1 MMKLKGHIIVI
12 EDDQA
17 MCDMLDFGLSRRGFS
32 ISSLVT
38 GQAGIAA
45 VSDEQPDVILTDVNL
60 PDINGIQVCREV
72 TEKWQDIPVIIMTA
86 FGSLETAIEAIRAGA
101 YDFITKPLDM
111 DLLSLTL
118 ERAVAHRNL
127 KKQVK
132 VLSKEI
138 ERIHSFSGLLGE
150 SPIMKELFGRL
161 ERIADTE
168 TSVLITGESGSGK
181 ELTARALHAYS
192 RRKDRPFVA
201 INCSALPENLLES
214 ELFGHV
220 KGAFTNA
227 WQDRTGLLLEASGG
241 TLFLDEIG
249 DMPLS
254 LQPKLLR
261 ALEERRV
268 RPVGGNKEMGFDA
281 RVLTATNI
289 DIEKAVAEGRFRE
302 DLYYR
307 LNVIKVDI
315 PPLRKR
321 GTDILLLARKFIGD
335 FAEKLGKRVTGL
347 ADSTVKRLLGY
358 EWPGNVR
365 ELRNAMEHG
374 VVMTLFEKIVPE
386 DLPQKIQLH
395 TGRSLFW
402 ETDKPA
408 ELISLDEMT
417 ERYIAY
423 VLKMTK
429 GNQTLASQILAI
441 DRKTLYRRLQKP
453 AE

>member
-1 MMKLKGHIIVI
+1 MKGHILII
-12 EDDQA
+12 EDDQD
-17 MCDMLDFGLSRRGFS
+17 MGDMLDFGLSRRGFTTH
-32 ISSLVT
+32 SLLC
-38 GQAGIAA
+38 GRAGIEAIA
-45 VSDEQPDVILTDVNL
+45 GDLPDVILTDINL

-72 TEKWQDIPVIIMTA
+72 AGQWPDIPVILMTA
-86 FGSLETAIEAIRAGA
+86 FGSLDTAIEAIRAGA

-118 ERAVAHRNL
+118 ERAVDHKNL
-127 KKQVK
+127 KHQVK
-132 VLSKEI
+132 ILSQEI
-138 ERIHSFSGLLGE
+138 ERSHSFAGLIGE
-150 SPIMKELFGRL
+150 SPIMKEFFARL
-161 ERIADTE
+161 QRIAGAE

-181 ELTARALHAYS
+181 EITARALHEYS
-192 RRKDRPFVA
+192 RRRDKPFVA

-249 DMPLS
+249 DIPLN

-261 ALEERRV
+261 ALEERTV
-268 RPVGGNKEMGFDA
+268 RPVGGNKEKAFDA
-281 RVLTATNI
+281 RILAATNI
-289 DIEKAVAEGRFRE
+289 DIETAVAEGRFRE

-335 FAEKLGKRVTGL
+335 VAEKLGKKVTGL
-347 ADSTVKRLLGY
+347 AESTVKRLLGY

-386 DLPQKIQLH
+386 DLPEKIQDH
-395 TGRSLFW
+395 TGRTLFW
-402 ETDKPA
+402 ETAEPA
-408 ELISLDEMT
+408 ELISLGEMIQ
-417 ERYIAY
+417 RYIAY
-423 VLKMTK
+423 ILKITK
-429 GNQTLASQILAI
+429 GNQTLASEILGI
-441 DRKTLYRRLQKP
+441 DRKTLYRKLQKP
-453 AE
+453 TA

>member
-1 MMKLKGHIIVI
+1 MRGHILII
-12 EDDQA
+12 EDDQD
-17 MCDMLDFGLSRRGFS
+17 MGEMLDVGLSRRGFTS
-32 ISSLVT
+32 RSLLT

-45 VSDEQPDVILTDVNL
+45 IPDDMPDVILTDINL
-60 PDINGIQVCREV
+60 PDINGIQVCLAV
-72 TEKWQDIPVIIMTA
+72 AEKWPEIPVIMMTA
-86 FGSLETAIEAIRAGA
+86 FGSLDTAIEAIRAGA

-111 DLLSLTL
+111 DLLALTL
-118 ERAVAHRNL
+118 LRAVDHKNL
-127 KKQVK
+127 KHQVRI
-132 VLSKEI
+132 LSEKI
-138 ERIHSFSGLLGE
+138 ERSHSFPGLIGE
-150 SPIMKELFGRL
+150 SPIMQEFFARL
-161 ERIADTE
+161 QRLAAAE

-181 ELTARALHAYS
+181 EITARALHEYS
-192 RRKDRPFVA
+192 RRKDKPFVA

-249 DMPLS
+249 DLPLS

-268 RPVGGNKEMGFDA
+268 RPVGGNKEKGFDVRILA
-281 RVLTATNI
+281 ATNMN
-289 DIEKAVAEGRFRE
+289 IEAAVAEGRFRE

-321 GTDILLLARKFIGD
+321 GTDILLLAHKFIGAV
-335 FAEKLGKRVTGL
+335 AEKLDKKVTGL
-347 ADSTVKRLLGY
+347 ADSTVKRLLSY
-358 EWPGNVR
+358 QWPGNVR

-386 DLPQKIQLH
+386 DLPQKIQEH

-402 ETDKPA
+402 QTPEPA
-408 ELISLDEMT
+408 ELISLEEMIQ
-417 ERYIAY
+417 RYIAY
-423 VLKMTK
+423 ILKTTK
-429 GNQTLASQILAI
+429 GNQTLAAEILMI

-453 AE
+453 PE

>member
-1 MMKLKGHIIVI
+1 MKGHILVI

-17 MCDMLDFGLSRRGFS
+17 MGDMLDFGLSRRGFTS
-32 ISSLVT
+32 HSLTSGQT
-38 GQAGIAA
+38 GLAA
-45 VSDEQPDVILTDVNL
+45 LPEEQPDVLLTDINL

-72 TEKWQDIPVIIMTA
+72 VEKWPDVPVIMMTA

-132 VLSKEI
+132 LLSEEI
-138 ERIHSFSGLLGE
+138 KRIHSFSDLLGE

-161 ERIADTE
+161 ERIAATDS
-168 TSVLITGESGSGK
+168 SVLISGESGSGK
-181 ELTARALHAYS
+181 EITARALHEYS

-261 ALEERRV
+261 ALEERTV

-281 RVLTATNI
+281 RVLAATNM

-315 PPLRKR
+315 PPLRRR
-321 GTDILLLARKFIGD
+321 GTDILLLARKFVDD
-335 FAEKLGKRVTGL
+335 FAEKLGKKVTGF
-347 ADSTVKRLLGY
+347 ADSTVKRLLSY

-374 VVMTLFEKIVPE
+374 VVMTLFDKIVPE
-386 DLPQKIQLH
+386 DLPEKIQTH
-395 TGRSLFW
+395 SGRAPFW
-402 ETDKPA
+402 ETDSQA
-408 ELISLDEMT
+408 ELMSLDEMSA
-417 ERYIAY
+417 RYIAY

-429 GNQTLASQILAI
+429 GNQTIAAQILAI

>member
-1 MMKLKGHIIVI
+1 MTKGHILII

-17 MCDMLDFGLSRRGFS
+17 MGEMLDFGLSRRGFTS
-32 ISSLVT
+32 RSLT
-38 GQAGIAA
+38 RGQAGLAA
-45 VSDEQPDVILTDVNL
+45 MPEEQPDVLLTDVNL
-60 PDINGIQVCREV
+60 PDINGIEVCREV
-72 TEKWQDIPVIIMTA
+72 AEKWPDIPVIIMTA

-118 ERAVAHRNL
+118 TRAVGHRNL

-132 VLSKEI
+132 LLSEEI
-138 ERIHSFSGLLGE
+138 ERSYSFSGLLGE
-150 SPIMKELFGRL
+150 SPVMQELFGRL
-161 ERIADTE
+161 ERIAAAD

-181 ELTARALHAYS
+181 EITARALHAGS
-192 RRKDRPFVA
+192 RRSDQPFVA

-227 WQDRTGLLLEASGG
+227 WQDRTGLLLAASGG

-261 ALEERRV
+261 ALEERTV
-268 RPVGGNKEMGFDA
+268 RPIGGNKEMAFDA
-281 RVLTATNI
+281 RVLAATNI

-315 PPLRKR
+315 PPLRRR
-321 GTDILLLARKFIGD
+321 GMDILLLARRFVAL
-335 FAEKLGKRVTGL
+335 FAEKFGKKVNGL
-347 ADSTVKRLLGY
+347 AESTVKRLLAY
-358 EWPGNVR
+358 DWPGNVR

-386 DLPQKIQLH
+386 DLPQKIQSH
-395 TGRSLFW
+395 AGHSPFW
-402 ETDKPA
+402 GTDQPA
-408 ELISLDEMT
+408 ELMSLEEMT

>member
-1 MMKLKGHIIVI
+1 MSKGHILII

-17 MCDMLDFGLSRRGFS
+17 MGEMLDFGLSRRGFTS
-32 ISSLVT
+32 RSLIS
-38 GQAGIAA
+38 GQAGLEAI
-45 VSDEQPDVILTDVNL
+45 SSEQPDVLLTDINL
-60 PDINGIQVCREV
+60 PDFNGIQVCREV
-72 TEKWQDIPVIIMTA
+72 AEKWPEIPVIMMTA

-111 DLLSLTL
+111 DLLSLCLT
-118 ERAVAHRNL
+118 RAVAHRNL

-132 VLSKEI
+132 LLSEEI

-150 SPIMKELFGRL
+150 SPIMQELFDRL
-161 ERIADTE
+161 KRIAATD

-181 ELTARALHAYS
+181 EITARALHEYS

-261 ALEERRV
+261 ALEERTV
-268 RPVGGNKEMGFDA
+268 RPVGGNKEMTFEA
-281 RVLTATNI
+281 RVLAATNI

-321 GTDILLLARKFIGD
+321 GTDILLLARKFIND
-335 FAEKLGKRVTGL
+335 FADKLGKNVTGL
-347 ADSTVKRLLGY
+347 AESTIKRLLGY

-395 TGRSLFW
+395 TGRTQLW
-402 ETDKPA
+402 ETEQPA
-408 ELISLDEMT
+408 ELMSLDEMT

-429 GNQTLASQILAI
+429 GNQTLAAQILAI